1 MLRSASSAFFNSCS
15 MFMETRGMIRPLC
28 SRLIHGKRSPTD
40 IKVPGRKNKV
50 TSVMTFMETV
60 SIFVLR
66 AMSFIS
72 SVIVTILFVEY
83 MFV

>member
-1 MLRSASSAFFNSCS
+1 MS
-15 MFMETRGMIRPLC
+15 RPFY
-28 SRLIHGKRSPTD
+28 SRLTNRKMLPTD

-66 AMSFIS
+66 AISFMS

-83 MFV
+83 LFV